1 MRAYPD
7 DGQVLRRVR
16 ALIPRLPHTDNVYA
30 YSYWVLRRLVRLF
43 PGRIEIEWDEVE
55 DDRALLDALD
65 LLVLPGESQALEDT
79 SLSLRDWFLQA
90 KSNPDTTDLEF
101 LIDLLE
107 GTSLS
112 PAARVFLFENADLP
126 IRYRGPGRARI
137 ELRPGRIHYQ
147 RRGIE
152 SGRLPLAS
160 HIRRPLRRV
169 TRGGQRTIDLAL
181 QALCA
186 RNLEI
191 YPLVYANPSDVVVAD
206 CGRGL
211 SVVLIGVLPEWR
223 SALES
228 LYVFLP
234 LKNGVPLA
242 YGPASVCL
250 GCCETGVNLF
260 PEFRGAETRSIY
272 AQVMRVLHHRLGADY
287 FLLTRYAMGEE
298 NEDALKA
305 GSFWF
310 YRKLGFAPTNPEVEL
325 LARAEEVRMAAEPGY
340 RCDRRTLRREAA
352 AGPRS
357 PRLGRE
363 PVHRRAVR
371 RGSPAGRATLR
382 RSDRASARRRAN
394 GAGPAHAGPPAEHDR
409 GSSAVE
415 PTREVLSGSHASRE
429 GCPDGDPSGAL
440 FRGAPPLRRRRSAPC
455 RGVGPLVGHSRIEFR
470 NSC

>member
-16 ALIPRLPHTDNVYA
+16 ALLPRLPHTDNVYA

-43 PGRIEIEWDEVE
+43 PGRLEIEWDEVE

-107 GTSLS
+107 GTSFS

-147 RRGIE
+147 RQGIE
-152 SGRLPLAS
+152 PDRLPLAS

-169 TRGGQRTIDLAL
+169 SRGGQHAIDLAL

-211 SVVLIGVLPEWR
+211 GVVLIGVLPEWR
-223 SALES
+223 SPLES

-310 YRKLGFAPTNPEVEL
+310 YRKLGFAPTNPEVEA
-325 LARAEEVRMAAEPGY
+325 LARGEEARMAAEPGY
-340 RCDRRTLRREAA
+340 RSNRRTLRRLSNTEAYLDLS
-352 AGPRS
+352 GGRRRPLDLG
-357 PRLGRE
+357 RLGLAESRFIAE
-363 PVHRRAVR
+363 RFGGDRRLAERRCAARIARLLGVERKGRALHTLAPLLSMIEDLSQWSRRDKSSLIRMLRAKDAPTETRAARYFAAHPRFGDAVR
-371 RGSPAGRATLR
+371 RL
-382 RSDRASARRRAN
+382 
-394 GAGPAHAGPPAEHDR
+394 AE
-409 GSSAVE
+409 A
-415 PTREVLSGSHASRE
+415 
-429 GCPDGDPSGAL
+429 
-440 FRGAPPLRRRRSAPC
+440 
-455 RGVGPLVGHSRIEFR
+455 
-470 NSC
+470 